1 MNRLKDLI
9 QLYSRWKPLEDFI
22 RRIETY
28 KNEDFS
34 ICVENSK
41 SLIESIGK
49 EICDAKGIQLQST
62 SSINGII
69 KQAFK
74 ALGYSNSESNN
85 RISSALATIAQCVGD
100 LRNEIGVISHG
111 KTLQE
116 LEEHKNQIDDV
127 TKDFLLG
134 SIELVSCLL
143 INLAENVSVH
153 SGTEQEISYND
164 SENFNQFWDDLYGD
178 FDMGEYSFSASDILY
193 SMDYEAYKTELEDYN
208 NSMKGKDNEWY

>member
-1 MNRLKDLI
+1 MELQVLPLSRHTEITTIKMLI
-9 QLYSRWKPLEDFI
+9 TKIAVRFFDSIFPILYSNVFK
-22 RRIETY
+22 
-28 KNEDFS
+28 
-34 ICVENSK
+34 
-41 SLIESIGK
+41 
-49 EICDAKGIQLQST
+49 
-62 SSINGII
+62 INGII